1 MKTRLLAFAG
11 ALALAATLTLLT
23 PKFVVGQTPNASAKT
38 KVWKQSKT
46 PDGQPDISGY
56 WTNITVTPLER
67 PKGLGAK
74 EFYTDAEM
82 SDNERRERER
92 DQQAL
97 NGRGTEKGTDADVHY
112 DFAQFGLD
120 RGQATLAW
128 SKRTSLIV

>member
-1 MKTRLLAFAG
+1 MKNRFLAITS
-11 ALALAATLTLLT
+11 ALALLATLMLVAPQL
-23 PKFVVGQTPNASAKT
+23 VIGQQATKSKIKT
-38 KVWKQSKT
+38 WTQSKT

-82 SDNERRERER
+82 ADNEKRERDR

-97 NGRGTEKGTDADVHY
+97 VGRGTEKGTDADVHY

-128 SKRTSLIV
+128 SK